1 MKVIELIG
9 RCLFGSA
16 YWIRCRVSQTR
27 AKTPSWSISNAVK
40 LLFYLWQ
47 SLAHI
52 AFSTFN
58 YVYLCSFLLC
68 LCGCSSTDLSLPD
81 FFKKRKRFFAR
92 FFRQNHFLALIPCSF
107 FHNVEK
113 STIFAEFSTVQK
125 KIREP
130 RQRLPSSNYSKSSSG
145 LRFVP

>member
-1 MKVIELIG
+1 MEVHIG
-9 RCLFGSA
+9 FGVA
-16 YWIRCRVSQTR
+16 YPKRAQKLLVGRSQTLLNYYFICGN
-27 AKTPSWSISNAVK
+27 PSLTLHF
-40 LLFYLWQ
+40 LLL
-47 SLAHI
+47 I
-52 AFSTFN
+52 I
-58 YVYLCSFLLC
+58 VYFCSFLLC

-125 KIREP
+125 KFGSRDNGSLHHITT
-130 RQRLPSSNYSKSSSG
+130 NYSKSSSG
-145 LRFVP
+145 LRFAP